1 MAGMNEEQGGAS
13 GSGFDARL
21 TLIVYV
27 RVLSVVFLLSGLQ
40 NWARLIGLTPA
51 DGDFLALPTSVVVAT
66 LFFAV
71 ADLVAAVGLWLLAS
85 WGTVVWMICALT
97 ETALHGAFTYALGSV
112 FRRHFAQGG
121 NFVNFDAKETKGY
134 FRERYE
140 DFRARKVSEKPAPD
154 DAPVAA

>member
-1 MAGMNEEQGGAS
+1 MAGMNEEKGGAS

-97 ETALHGAFTYALGSV
+97 ETALHGAFSDVFGLNRSLIVFHVGSV
-112 FRRHFAQGG
+112 LVYA
-121 NFVNFDAKETKGY
+121 ALTY
-134 FRERYE
+134 LYERSR
-140 DFRARKVSEKPAPD
+140 DQQ
-154 DAPVAA
+154 

>member
-97 ETALHGAFTYALGSV
+97 ETALHGAFSDVFGLNRSLIVFHVGSV
-112 FRRHFAQGG
+112 LVYA
-121 NFVNFDAKETKGY
+121 ALTY
-134 FRERYE
+134 LYERSR
-140 DFRARKVSEKPAPD
+140 DQQ
-154 DAPVAA
+154 